1 MDKIYKSMAD
11 KNRRLILRMLKETDL
26 NVNQILQN
34 MDIGQATLSSHLA
47 VLRKAGLV
55 SCRVLGKQRIYKL
68 EVSTLDVLLKD
79 IESLLGAGHKVV
91 SGEIILRRKTT

>member
-11 KNRRLILRMLKETDL
+11 KNRRMNLRMLKEGER

-34 MDIGQATLSSHLA
+34 MEIGQATLSSHLA
-47 VLRKAGLV
+47 ILRKAGLV

-68 EVSTLDVLLKD
+68 ELSTLDELLKD
-79 IESLLGAGHKVV
+79 MGNLRGVGQEIIS
-91 SGEIILRRKTT
+91 SEIILRRKMT

>member
-11 KNRRLILRMLKETDL
+11 KNRRMILRMLKEGER

-34 MDIGQATLSSHLA
+34 MEIGQATLSSHLA
-47 VLRKAGLV
+47 ILRKAGLV

-68 EVSTLDVLLKD
+68 ELSTRDELLKD
-79 IESLLGAGHKVV
+79 MGNLRGVGQEIIS
-91 SGEIILRRKTT
+91 SEIILRRKMT

>member
-1 MDKIYKSMAD
+1 MAD
-11 KNRRLILRMLKETDL
+11 KNRRLILRMLKEGEQ
-26 NVNQILQN
+26 NVNQILQSLE
-34 MDIGQATLSSHLA
+34 IGQATLSSHLA

-79 IESLLGAGHKVV
+79 IEDFRGGEHEIV
-91 SGEIILRRKTT
+91 SGEIILRRKMT

>member
-11 KNRRLILRMLKETDL
+11 KNRRLILRMLKEGDR
-26 NVNQILQN
+26 NVNQILQH
-34 MDIGQATLSSHLA
+34 MDVGQATLSSHLA

-68 EVSTLDVLLKD
+68 EISTLDVLLKD
-79 IESLLGAGHKVV
+79 IENFLGGEHEIV
-91 SGEIILRRKTT
+91 SSEIILRRKMT

>member
-11 KNRRLILRMLKETDL
+11 KNRRTILRMLKEGDR

-34 MDIGQATLSSHLA
+34 LEIGQATLSSHLA

-68 EVSTLDVLLKD
+68 EISTLDVLLKD
-79 IESLLGAGHKVV
+79 IEYFLGAEHEIVF
-91 SGEIILRRKTT
+91 SEIILRRKMT